1 MMNENEIK
9 VFYVRDEIV
18 NFATGIYKVNINT
31 NTIIKNAD
39 EIPED
44 ELEDYEDT
52 SIYTYFMKN
61 DIFDIEYHINSEF
74 DYRGATIMIA
84 CGGPNIYI
92 NTRTKQIELYW
103 ANEEAFAYIPSEVV
117 DEIDSYFEELYISDR
132 ECNR

>member
-103 ANEEAFAYIPSEVV
+103 GNEEAFAYIPSEVV